1 MVVGAILAGSLLLLE
16 GTLRMLDLLH
26 PPNDSYFTWGYPI
39 HTNTLGFRERAVT
52 IPKPPGTFRI
62 MVLGDSLTWGVGLP
76 VGHRYTALLE
86 ERLKGVLQGREIE
99 VLNFSIPSGPTL
111 QERDILV
118 AAAPS
123 VDPDLVVV
131 GFSIN
136 DPQPRSQDYAVEQQ
150 RYDWLYLSI
159 RQLHRLH
166 LEKTARFLYLKV
178 DQLLPEVGLVPQ
190 WPEALDRT
198 YDTSSPEW
206 QAFTQALVDI
216 VQVTRV
222 RQLPTPVFIPL
233 LSFSGDYG
241 KPDELLK
248 MVLKWSRQ
256 AEEAARAAGFAAVSL
271 EEDFIAEGY
280 RSRWVNS
287 WDTHPDAQCHEVYA
301 RRLAEVIAPMLQDA
315 RR

>member
-16 GTLRMLDLLH
+16 VTLRLLELRR
-26 PPNDSYFTWGYPI
+26 PPNDSHFTWGYPL
-39 HTNTLGFRERAVT
+39 HTNALGFRERAVS
-52 IPKPPGTFRI
+52 IPKPAGTFRI

-76 VGHRYTALLE
+76 VERRYTALLE
-86 ERLKGVLQGREIE
+86 ERLKSVLQGREIE

-131 GFSIN
+131 GYSIN
-136 DPQPRSQDYAVEQQ
+136 DPQPRSQDYAVEEQ
-150 RYDWLYLSI
+150 RYDWFFGGM

-166 LEKTARFLYLKV
+166 LDKTAHFLHVKV
-178 DQLLPEVGLVPQ
+178 DQILREVGLVPQ

-198 YDTSSPEW
+198 YDTNSPEW

-216 VQVTRV
+216 VQVTRA
-222 RQLPTPVFIPL
+222 RQLPRPIFIPL
-233 LSFSGDYG
+233 LSLSGDYG

-256 AEEAARAAGFAAVSL
+256 AEEAARAAGFVAVSL
-271 EEDFIAEGY
+271 EGDFIAEGY
-280 RSRWVNS
+280 RSRWVNT

-301 RRLAEVIAPMLQDA
+301 RSLAEVIAPMLTG
-315 RR
+315 R